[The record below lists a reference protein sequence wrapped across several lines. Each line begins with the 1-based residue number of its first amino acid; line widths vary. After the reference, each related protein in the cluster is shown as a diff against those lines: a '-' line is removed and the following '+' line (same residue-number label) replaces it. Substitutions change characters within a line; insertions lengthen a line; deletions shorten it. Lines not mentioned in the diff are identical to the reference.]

1 MKRHVTTAI
10 FLWLLLLTT
19 ATAQNLH
26 LVGEVEDGYLGRPLT
41 DVRISVLTADSTLVT
56 DSVRFTRFTDRAG
69 NLQKMV
75 FSIAVGAAPTD
86 LLVRASREGY
96 DDAWQRVSTAHP
108 TDDGIITLPT
118 FKMQKRSVTDLGE
131 VVVKATKIKMYNK
144 GDTIVYNAD
153 AFKLPDGSMLDALI
167 RQLPGVTMSD
177 DGQIRVNG
185 RLVDELLLQERS
197 FMRGNKNILM
207 KNLPYYTVKTVKA
220 YEKQSDKSQAL
231 GSDVEP
237 RRFVMDVNLKD
248 EYSRGYIANMEAA
261 YGTSDRWLA
270 RGFLLGYDD
279 LWRYSVMAN
288 ANNVNE
294 TRQMGAQGFWTPG
307 GMPQSVI
314 TTRSVA
320 TDLDYQSKNKQV
332 TNNLTAF
339 YTDTKDET
347 DMRMSQET
355 FLDGLRPISMTE
367 AANRTTDRRVRAENN
382 FTLKKPFYLRSTT
395 TFEHNWQRSFGISS
409 FVERRGADT
418 TALATRSVSRHRSWS
433 IAQQVVGGFSVNRS
447 KQWNAGYTA
456 YFRHAHS
463 QARPSSRFETWQTPA
478 AERRVS
484 HNAQDISNR
493 TTAFMLSADAS
504 FPKALGRM
512 DIRLDEAYQNNYIND
527 HDYLYHPDTL
537 TLVSQIDML
546 TATADAN
553 NSYRSRRLVG
563 RNTVSLHLS
572 RQGHYQLGNSSL
584 MVNYNQWDLGLDL
597 VTHHRTLDYQR
608 GAIDTTL
615 RHTVTY
621 LQPSLSYRHMSSAGK
636 RDLRLN
642 ARFAQEPVD
651 LMNQVA
657 YRDDSRPLVT
667 KLGNPALKGSASSHL
682 TVDYTR
688 KGGQLQQLMHVGAAF
703 HYAHRDVA
711 QAVTYDPATGMRTY
725 QPRNTHGAYNAQLN
739 ANFSGA
745 IDRDRRLTWQTA
757 ADATFHHAVDHA
769 LLVGETESRANAVN
783 TLQLHDGA
791 YLQYDRSGLNVRL
804 SGDLRWRNS
813 KGLMRDFA
821 TLNAWDYNYGLSARY
836 TLPGLG
842 TTLAADATMY
852 SRRGYG
858 SSSLNTDDVILNAS
872 ASQPLCKGKLILRIE
887 AFDLL
892 HQLSN
897 TRYEVSAQG
906 RVETWYRSLPHYLM
920 LHLTYHWSKA
930 PRR

>member
-1 MKRHVTTAI
+1 MKRFITTAI
-10 FLWLLLLTT
+10 SLWLLLTT
-19 ATAQNLH
+19 ATAQH
-26 LVGEVEDGYLGRPLT
+26 QYLVGEVEDGFLGRPLT
-41 DVRISVLTADSTLVT
+41 GVRISVLTADSTLVT
-56 DSVRFTRFTDRAG
+56 DSARFTRFTDRDG

-75 FSIAVGAAPTD
+75 FSITVDTALTD
-86 LLVRASREGY
+86 LLVRASRDGY
-96 DDAWQRVSTAHP
+96 DDVWQRVSTARSA
-108 TDDGIITLPT
+108 DDGTITVPT
-118 FKMQKRSVTDLGE
+118 LKMRKRSVTDLGE

-153 AFKLPDGSMLDALI
+153 AFRLPDGSMLDALI
-167 RQLPGVTMSD
+167 RQLPGVTMND
-177 DGQIRVNG
+177 NGQIWVNG

-197 FMRGNKNILM
+197 FMRGNKNILL

-231 GSDVEP
+231 GCDVEP

-248 EYSRGYIANMEAA
+248 EYSRGYIANMEVA

-294 TRQMGAQGFWTPG
+294 TRQMGGQGFWTPG

-320 TDLDYQSKNKQV
+320 TDLDYQSTNKQMS
-332 TNNLTAF
+332 NNLTAS
-339 YTDTKDET
+339 YTATNDET
-347 DMRMSQET
+347 ETHVSQET
-355 FLDGLRPISMTE
+355 FLDGLRPTSLTE
-367 AANRTTDRRVRAENN
+367 AANRNTDRRVRAENV
-382 FTLKKPFYLRSTT
+382 FTLKKPFYLRTT
-395 TFEHNWQRSFGISS
+395 TIFEHNRQRGFGNSS

-418 TALATRSVSRHRSWS
+418 TALATRSISRNQYWS
-433 IAQQVVGGFSVNRS
+433 ISQLASGGFNLNTC
-447 KQWNAGYTA
+447 KQWTAGYSA
-456 YFRHAHS
+456 YFYHYDG
-463 QARPSSRFETWQTPA
+463 QTRPSSRFETWQTPA

-493 TTAFMLSADAS
+493 MTAFMLTADAY
-504 FPKALGRM
+504 FPKALRKM
-512 DIRLDEAYQNNYIND
+512 DVRLKEEFQNNYTHD

-537 TLVSQIDML
+537 TLASQLDML

-553 NSYRSRRLVG
+553 NSYRSSRLLG
-563 RNTVSLHLS
+563 INTVSLHLS
-572 RQGHYQLGNSSL
+572 RQAHYQIGNSSFK
-584 MVNYNQWDLGLDL
+584 VNYNQWDLGLDL
-597 VTHHRTLDYQR
+597 VTNHRTLDYQR

-621 LQPSLSYRHMSSAGK
+621 VQPSFSYRHMSAGGK

-651 LMNQVA
+651 LINQVA
-657 YRDDSRPLVT
+657 YRDDSQPLVT

-682 TVDYTR
+682 TADYTR
-688 KGGQLQQLMHVGAAF
+688 KDGQLQQMMHVGAAF

-711 QAVTYDPATGMRTY
+711 QAVTYDPTTGMRTY

-739 ANFSGA
+739 VNFSGT
-745 IDRDRRLTWQTA
+745 IDRDRHLTWQTA

-769 LLVGETESRANAVN
+769 LLAGETESRANTVN

-804 SGDLRWRNS
+804 AADLRWRNS
-813 KGLMRDFA
+813 KGRMRDFA

-836 TLPGLG
+836 TLPWIG
-842 TTLAADATMY
+842 TTLSADVTMY

-858 SSSLNTDDVILNAS
+858 SSNLNTDDVILNAS

-887 AFDLL
+887 AYDIL

-920 LHLTYHWSKA
+920 LHITYHWSKA